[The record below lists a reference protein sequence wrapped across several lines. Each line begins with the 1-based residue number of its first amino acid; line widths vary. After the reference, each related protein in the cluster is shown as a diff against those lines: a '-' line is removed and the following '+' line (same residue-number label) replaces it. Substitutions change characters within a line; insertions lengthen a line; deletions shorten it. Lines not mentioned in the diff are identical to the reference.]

1 MCKKTSILRRKKT
14 RWRKNGHQNLPGC
27 LHHTCKNSDIN
38 SQAPQDKRVKEW
50 TSEPSSVLTSPT
62 RIQTSILRHHKRAQE
77 RTSEPSRLS
86 KSYTQEF
93 RHQFSGTTRRQGGK
107 RGRRRGST
115 LTDVVDGEDATV
127 EVALAS
133 SLGVPGDGQDGAA
146 RAVGCHQVCWPDRAD
161 HTQLEFR
168 WNCGQALASSHTAQ
182 NTEISPV
189 QPAICRVQVK
199 RHITLWTGNII
210 NELAQSHKQI
220 LNHCS
225 LLYTELKWNATLW
238 MSNINDT
245 PPPRKKSTEYCW
257 CVCAC
262 VYVCMHAW
270 VCMRMRGHHTTVKQG
285 WCDRWGWTD
294 LPDVVMTMMAAAMQV
309 KEASTAAM
317 AMVWVGSVY
326 TGVSLR
332 SSSNCWLWKMAD
344 SASRHICRWQEK
356 QWVSGELEMGVKG
369 GECGRERRTDMQE

>member
-1 MCKKTSILRRKKT
+1 M
-14 RWRKNGHQNLPGC
+14 
-27 LHHTCKNSDIN
+27 
-38 SQAPQDKRVKEW
+38 
-50 TSEPSSVLTSPT
+50 LTSYT
-62 RIQTSILRHHKRAQE
+62 QKDGHRSFLACSHHMLQLKRTNIRALCVDIICAKRHQFSGARRQDGKRMDIRTFQAVYIIRARIETSILRHHKRAKE

-238 MSNINDT
+238 MSNIND
-245 PPPRKKSTEYCW
+245 PPPPPPPEKKHRVLLV
-257 CVCAC
+257 CVCMCIRVHAC
-262 VYVCMHAW
+262 MSVHAYVWTSHHCETGLVRSLGMDWPSWRGDDDDGGGHAGEGGFHGGDGDG
-270 VCMRMRGHHTTVKQG
+270 VGGVGVHRC
-285 WCDRWGWTD
+285 
-294 LPDVVMTMMAAAMQV
+294 LPPQLFKLLVVEDGRLSLSAYLQVTGEAM
-309 KEASTAAM
+309 S
-317 AMVWVGSVY
+317 
-326 TGVSLR
+326 
-332 SSSNCWLWKMAD
+332 
-344 SASRHICRWQEK
+344 
-356 QWVSGELEMGVKG
+356 
-369 GECGRERRTDMQE
+369 